1 MHIDI
6 RTCIKIDFTHIS
18 FEYIP
23 YIATYLSKLN
33 HSLQTKGTFPFSTK
47 GPFYNSSTGPGHI
60 YSTQLCLV
68 AIITRDYS
76 GGDDFGS
83 LGNNRYRL
91 PALTIK
97 GRFGIMMQLLDDRG
111 MTLDKIAKENLPLL
125 LASTQLN
132 KRSEF
137 NRIILKLQ
145 SIRSKVNADVITLTD
160 LKKIF
165 NTTSNNI
172 ELSDSESEFD
182 APVSKDADMFSSIGG
197 NTQAKKALL
206 DALAFDDRKRLAL
219 ARFGMSPPNGCIL
232 YGPPGN
238 GKTLLAKATARMMRD
253 KSSNLIHDGG
263 LFISLSASEIVRSE
277 VGKSEKLIASAFDM
291 ARKSAPSVIFIDEF
305 QALFTSRDDEDGQ
318 SKGSGRLSSVLLQ
331 CMDDIAKWK
340 NADRLVDASES
351 RYAHKRVVVLAATNT
366 PWMVDKAFLRAGRFD
381 RVSKY
386 VC

>member
-1 MHIDI
+1 MCNGI
-6 RTCIKIDFTHIS
+6 RTCTKIYFTHIS
-18 FEYIP
+18 FEYTP
-23 YIATYLSKLN
+23 HIATYLSKLN
-33 HSLQTKGTFPFSTK
+33 HSLQTKGAFPFSTR
-47 GPFYNSSTGPGHI
+47 GPFYNSSTGTGHV

-68 AIITRDYS
+68 AVITRDYS

-83 LGNNRYRL
+83 LGNNMYRL
-91 PALTIK
+91 PALTIQ
-97 GRFGIMMQLLDDRG
+97 GRFSIMMQLLDDRG
-111 MTLDKIAKENLPLL
+111 VTLDKTAKENLPLL

-132 KRSEF
+132 KRGEF
-137 NRIILKLQ
+137 NRTILKLQ
-145 SIRSKVNADVITLTD
+145 SIRSKVDVDVVTLTD
-160 LKKIF
+160 LKKVF
-165 NTTSNNI
+165 NTTSHII
-172 ELSDSESEFD
+172 ELSDSQSENV
-182 APVSKDADMFSSIGG
+182 APVSKDVDMFSSIGG

-331 CMDDIAKWK
+331 CMDDISKWK
-340 NADRLVDASES
+340 NADRLVEASES